1 MTRNED
7 KLSEVLSYLEKI
19 IEDRKKSKNKSYT
32 SDLLSQGIDRVSQ
45 KVGEEASEL
54 IIASLAETK
63 KEIIN
68 ESADLIYH
76 WLLLLKLS
84 NVDPNEVFQELK
96 KRIK

>member
-1 MTRNED
+1 MEDHTKIINELWEIINAKENSGD
-7 KLSEVLSYLEKI
+7 DNSYTYKTLEKGI
-19 IEDRKKSKNKSYT
+19 KKA
-32 SDLLSQGIDRVSQ
+32 SQ

-84 NVDPNEVFQELK
+84 DVDPNEVFQELK
-96 KRIK
+96 NRRK

>member
-1 MTRNED
+1 MEDHTKIINELWEIINEKEISGD
-7 KLSEVLSYLEKI
+7 DNSYTYRTLEKGI
-19 IEDRKKSKNKSYT
+19 KKA
-32 SDLLSQGIDRVSQ
+32 SQ

-84 NVDPNEVFQELK
+84 DVDPNEVFQELK
-96 KRIK
+96 NRRK

>member
-1 MTRNED
+1 MEDHTEIINELWEIIKEKENSGD
-7 KLSEVLSYLEKI
+7 DNSHTYQILEKGI
-19 IEDRKKSKNKSYT
+19 KKA
-32 SDLLSQGIDRVSQ
+32 SQ

-76 WLLLLKLS
+76 WLLLLRLS

-96 KRIK
+96 NRRK

>member
-1 MTRNED
+1 MEDHTKIINELREIINKKENSGD
-7 KLSEVLSYLEKI
+7 DNSYTYKTLEKGI
-19 IEDRKKSKNKSYT
+19 KKA
-32 SDLLSQGIDRVSQ
+32 SQ

-84 NVDPNEVFQELK
+84 DVDPNEVFQELK
-96 KRIK
+96 NRRK

>member
-1 MTRNED
+1 MEDHTKIINELWEIINEKENSGD
-7 KLSEVLSYLEKI
+7 DNSHTYRTLEKGI
-19 IEDRKKSKNKSYT
+19 KKA
-32 SDLLSQGIDRVSQ
+32 SQ

-84 NVDPNEVFQELK
+84 DVDPNEVFQELK
-96 KRIK
+96 NRRK

>member
-1 MTRNED
+1 MEDHTEIINELWEIIKEKEELKD
-7 KLSEVLSYLEKI
+7 DNSYTYKTLEK
-19 IEDRKKSKNKSYT
+19 
-32 SDLLSQGIDRVSQ
+32 GIKRASQ

-96 KRIK
+96 KRRK

>member
-1 MTRNED
+1 MEDHTKIINELWEIINEKENSGD
-7 KLSEVLSYLEKI
+7 GNSYTYRTLEKGI
-19 IEDRKKSKNKSYT
+19 KKA
-32 SDLLSQGIDRVSQ
+32 SQ

-84 NVDPNEVFQELK
+84 DVDPNEVFQELK
-96 KRIK
+96 NRRK

>member
-1 MTRNED
+1 MDDHTEIINELWEIIKEKENSGD
-7 KLSEVLSYLEKI
+7 YNYYTYKTLEK
-19 IEDRKKSKNKSYT
+19 
-32 SDLLSQGIDRVSQ
+32 GIKMASQ

-54 IIASLAETK
+54 IIASLAETR

-96 KRIK
+96 NRRK

>member
-1 MTRNED
+1 MYKRQINKKENSGD
-7 KLSEVLSYLEKI
+7 DNSYTYRTLEKGI
-19 IEDRKKSKNKSYT
+19 KKA
-32 SDLLSQGIDRVSQ
+32 SQ

-84 NVDPNEVFQELK
+84 DVDPNEVFQELK
-96 KRIK
+96 NRRK

>member
-1 MTRNED
+1 MEDHTKIINELWEIINKKENSGD
-7 KLSEVLSYLEKI
+7 DNSYTYKTLEKGI
-19 IEDRKKSKNKSYT
+19 KKA
-32 SDLLSQGIDRVSQ
+32 SQ

-84 NVDPNEVFQELK
+84 DVDPNEVFQELK
-96 KRIK
+96 NRRK

>member
-1 MTRNED
+1 MEDHTEIINELWEIIKEKEELKD
-7 KLSEVLSYLEKI
+7 DNSYTYKTLEK
-19 IEDRKKSKNKSYT
+19 
-32 SDLLSQGIDRVSQ
+32 GIKRASQ

-84 NVDPNEVFQELK
+84 NVNPNEVFQELK
-96 KRIK
+96 KRRK

>member
-1 MTRNED
+1 MEDHTKIINELWEIINKKENSGD
-7 KLSEVLSYLEKI
+7 DNSYTYKILEKGI
-19 IEDRKKSKNKSYT
+19 KKA
-32 SDLLSQGIDRVSQ
+32 SQ

-84 NVDPNEVFQELK
+84 DVDPNEVYQELK
-96 KRIK
+96 NRRK

>member
-1 MTRNED
+1 MEDQTKIINELWEIINEKKNSGD
-7 KLSEVLSYLEKI
+7 DNSYTYRTLEKGI
-19 IEDRKKSKNKSYT
+19 KKA
-32 SDLLSQGIDRVSQ
+32 SQ

-84 NVDPNEVFQELK
+84 DVDPNEVFQELK
-96 KRIK
+96 NRRK

>member
-1 MTRNED
+1 MKFSKNLKKEESKD
-7 KLSEVLSYLEKI
+7 DNSYTYKTLEK
-19 IEDRKKSKNKSYT
+19 
-32 SDLLSQGIDRVSQ
+32 GIKRASQ

-96 KRIK
+96 KRRK

>member
-1 MTRNED
+1 MEDHTKIINELWEIINKKENSGD
-7 KLSEVLSYLEKI
+7 DNSYTYRTLEKGI
-19 IEDRKKSKNKSYT
+19 KKA
-32 SDLLSQGIDRVSQ
+32 SQ

-84 NVDPNEVFQELK
+84 DVDPNEVFQELK
-96 KRIK
+96 NRRK

>member
-1 MTRNED
+1 MEDNTKIINELWEIINKKENSGD
-7 KLSEVLSYLEKI
+7 DNSYTYKTLEKGI
-19 IEDRKKSKNKSYT
+19 KKA
-32 SDLLSQGIDRVSQ
+32 SQ

-84 NVDPNEVFQELK
+84 DVDPNEVFQELK
-96 KRIK
+96 NRRK